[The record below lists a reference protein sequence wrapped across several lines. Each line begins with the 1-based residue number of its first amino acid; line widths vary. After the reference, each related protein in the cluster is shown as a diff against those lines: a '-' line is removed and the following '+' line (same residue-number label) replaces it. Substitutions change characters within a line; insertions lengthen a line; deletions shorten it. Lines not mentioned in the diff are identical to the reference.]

1 MMVTFYIH
9 FMTRFFTGFKAHFLT
24 NLKAQATKASSHE
37 QIKKNRSLEP
47 QITLQ
52 ITKPIVADQL
62 DNERDSLQKWSMRGS
77 SDPKSATRQPMFFS
91 TCKRAPKNMLE
102 GKPNSW
108 SKPIMESNLL
118 NVEPRKE
125 QLGWKGSENVKY
137 EIGCLSRFWSPC
149 LLGDTCWG
157 ARGALRSSPY
167 QSKARLI
174 SLLDTY
180 RRLFLLKVG
189 SLCSI
194 RN

>member
-1 MMVTFYIH
+1 
-9 FMTRFFTGFKAHFLT
+9 MTRFFTGFKAHFLT

-102 GKPNSW
+102 GKPNS
-108 SKPIMESNLL
+108 
-118 NVEPRKE
+118 
-125 QLGWKGSENVKY
+125 
-137 EIGCLSRFWSPC
+137 
-149 LLGDTCWG
+149 
-157 ARGALRSSPY
+157 
-167 QSKARLI
+167 
-174 SLLDTY
+174 
-180 RRLFLLKVG
+180 
-189 SLCSI
+189 
-194 RN
+194 